1 MTRIAISLL
10 VLVFAVTGLA
20 VTVRAQHDEEIQP
33 TPIEASQVQTESPAP
48 TESPVTACKPVTL
61 LVKVNPGADAPTV
74 ITRHGGTIVRTISG
88 IDVHVVAVPAG
99 TGQQKIDEYMADPEV
114 TYAEADQVVRAVQS
128 GGPSGG
134 C

>member
-10 VLVFAVTGLA
+10 VLVFAVAGLA
-20 VTVRAQHDEEIQP
+20 MTAQAQQDEEIQP
-33 TPIEASQVQTESPAP
+33 APVEASQAQTELPAP
-48 TESPVTACKPVTL
+48 TESPVTDCKPDTL
-61 LVKVNPGADAPTV
+61 LVKVNPGADAAAV
-74 ITRHGGTIVRTISG
+74 ISRHGGTLVRTISG

-99 TGQQKIDEYMADPEV
+99 TGQQKIDELMADPEV
-114 TYAEADQVVRAVQS
+114 KYAEADQIVRAVQA

>member
-10 VLVFAVTGLA
+10 VLVFAVVGLT
-20 VTVRAQHDEEIQP
+20 VTVQAQHDQEVQP
-33 TPIEASQVQTESPAP
+33 APIEASQVQTEQPAP
-48 TESPVTACKPVTL
+48 TESPVTACKPDTL
-61 LVKVNPGADAPTV
+61 LVKVKPGVDAPTV
-74 ITRHGGTIVRTISG
+74 ISRHGGTLVRTISG

-99 TGQQKIDEYMADPEV
+99 TGQQKIDEFMADPEV
-114 TYAEADQVVRAVQS
+114 KYAEADQIVRAVQA